1 MNVPELQPGLYESL
15 VTTGLERVLQEHE
28 DELRNAV
35 HNIDE
40 ADLPHVLS
48 RYVAQHVEQELKALK
63 TTEQRVEFVNAILA
77 SIRSL
82 PQDGQLSTNH
92 KPRQLRGVAR
102 PPHALPN
109 PPSTPLSDVALL
121 TNAKGD
127 PQLGPEIRL
136 EMQSADRVDV
146 IMSFI
151 KWSGIRVLEDQLLD
165 LRRRGVPVRVLTTT
179 YMGAT
184 EKKAL
189 DFLVNKC
196 GAEVHISY
204 DNKTTR
210 LHAKAWVF
218 HRKTG
223 YDTAYIGSSNLSHAA
238 MVDGLEWNV
247 RASRVQTPEL
257 VEKFETTF
265 ESYWQSPMFEPY
277 GPEADGERLEKAL
290 NESSTNKTP
299 VSLLAS
305 SLDVRPYPHQ
315 AIILDDLQHE
325 RQVLGIHKNLVVAAT
340 GTGKT
345 VVAALDYR
353 RQCEDTDGPRP
364 RLLFI
369 AHRQEILEQSL
380 RTFRDVLGDGSF
392 GELFCSG
399 YLPTTW
405 DHVFASIQSFSKEEQ
420 LSRFDPGHFD
430 VIIIDEFHHG
440 SAVSYSRLISHFT
453 EYREFLGLTATP
465 ERADGQNIVAH
476 YFGGRIASELRLW
489 TALDNDLLV
498 PFHYFGVADGVDVSR
513 VQFTAGGYSVA
524 GLNKVYTGNDAR
536 ARKIIAA
543 TNDIVSD
550 PSTMKALGF
559 CVSVEHA
566 EYMARVFNEAGIPS
580 EAVTGHTDPT
590 IRAEAIDKLAHGE
603 LNCLMAVDVF
613 NEGFDLPAI
622 DTILMMRPTQ
632 SATIF
637 IQQLGRG
644 LRRTQGKSVL
654 TVLDFVGHQHKDFRF
669 DIKLRALTGQGRKSL
684 QHSAKEGFP
693 FLPAGSQIVLDSVV
707 REEVVNNLKSQL
719 DMKIGAFLVDVHEH
733 SSEIERQQGLRLKEY
748 LDRTDRGLST
758 VYKASAK
765 RTYKGVSGPNSWRQ
779 YEAWANTRR
788 SFNPSV
794 AEQLLLER
802 MRSFVHVD
810 DPDRF
815 RGYRRILNADAVT
828 PELARDPLAI
838 MLYYSFWPSGHSE
851 GIEVGLERLLR
862 ADYVR
867 DELDQIIEFQESR
880 SRVVPQ
886 PLSGGLETQPVRSH
900 ATYSREELLAGLGV
914 GSINSEKPGSIRE
927 GVKWVPELKTD
938 ILLVTLNKSAADYS
952 PSTMYRDYALTE
964 TLFHWESQSLTRAES
979 ATGQRY
985 INHERDGS
993 NVVLFV
999 RESKV
1004 GEIGT
1009 EPYTCLGNARY
1020 VSHEG
1025 EKPMQIVWELER
1037 PMPARLYE
1045 IAKAVQ

>member
-28 DELRNAV
+28 DRLESDLRT
-35 HNIDE
+35 IDE

-48 RYVAQHVEQELKALK
+48 RYVAQQVEDQLKALN
-63 TTEQRVEFVNAILA
+63 TTEQRVEFVNTILA
-77 SIRSL
+77 GIRTL
-82 PQDGQLSTNH
+82 PEEGQLSTGH
-92 KPRQLRGVAR
+92 KPRQLMGVAR
-102 PPHALPN
+102 PPLPPPT
-109 PPSTPLSDVALL
+109 PPSIPLSDVALL
-121 TNAKGD
+121 TNASSD
-127 PQLGPEIRL
+127 PSLGPVITS
-136 EMQSADRVDV
+136 EMQSADRVDI

-151 KWSGIRVLEDQLLD
+151 KWSGIRVIHDQLLD
-165 LRRRGVPVRVLTTT
+165 LRRRGVPVRVLTTS

-189 DFLVNKC
+189 DFLVKNC

-210 LHAKAWVF
+210 LHAKAWIF
-218 HRKTG
+218 HRNTG

-257 VEKFETTF
+257 VEKFEATF
-265 ESYWQSPMFEPY
+265 ESYWQSPTFEPY
-277 GPEADGERLEKAL
+277 DPEADGERLEKAL

-299 VSLLAS
+299 TSLLAS

-325 RQVLGIHKNLVVAAT
+325 RQVLDIHKNLVVAAT

-353 RQCEDTDGPRP
+353 RLCQDTDGPRP

-392 GELFCSG
+392 GELFSSR
-399 YLPTTW
+399 YQPTAW

-420 LSRFDPGHFD
+420 LSRFAPGHFD

-440 SAVSYSRLISHFT
+440 MADSYSRLISHFT

-498 PFHYFGVADGVDVSR
+498 PFHYFGIADGVDVSD
-513 VQFTAGGYSVA
+513 VQFTAGGYSVS
-524 GLNKVYTGNDAR
+524 GLNKLYTGNDAR
-536 ARKIIAA
+536 ARKIIEA
-543 TNDIVSD
+543 TTDIVSNT
-550 PSTMKALGF
+550 STMKALGF

-580 EAVTGHTDPT
+580 EAVTGQTHPSFRT
-590 IRAEAIDKLAHGE
+590 EAIDKLARGE

-637 IQQLGRG
+637 MQQLGRG
-644 LRRTQGKSVL
+644 LRRSPNKSVL
-654 TVLDFVGHQHKDFRF
+654 TVLDFVGHQHKNFRF

-684 QHSAKEGFP
+684 QQSAKKGFP

-707 REEVVNNLKSQL
+707 QEEVVSNLKSQL
-719 DMKIGAFLVDVHEH
+719 DMKIGAFLADVHEN

-748 LDRTDRGLST
+748 LDRTDRDLSA

-765 RTYKGVSGPNSWRQ
+765 RKYRGVSGPNSWQQ
-779 YEAWANTRR
+779 YEAWANTRD
-788 SFNPSV
+788 SFRPSI

-815 RGYRRILNADAVT
+815 RGYRRVLNADAVT
-828 PELARDPLAI
+828 PELARDPLAL

-851 GIEVGLERLLR
+851 GIEAGLEHLLR

-886 PLSGGLETQPVRSH
+886 PLSGGLETQPICSH

-914 GSINSEKPGSIRE
+914 GSLNSEKPGSIRE

-938 ILLVTLNKSAADYS
+938 ILLVTLNKSTADYS

-979 ATGQRY
+979 PTGQRY

-1037 PMPARLYE
+1037 PMPARLFE
-1045 IAKAVQ
+1045 AAKAVQ